1 MMCDVVI
8 TMVSCPSADTARTGS
23 LGDSKTIF
31 WVCRVWGS
39 CTQSALLLYNKLLG
53 REFEVEDVVRVL
65 TDEYEV
71 NEADARKDGEAWV
84 ADMMKNGLVV

>member
-1 MMCDVVI
+1 MRINEKMKVRTVAGENIVMIQGVEGTDMTRVV
-8 TMVSCPSADTARTGS
+8 A
-23 LGDSKTIF
+23 LNE
-31 WVCRVWGS
+31 
-39 CTQSALLLYNKLLG
+39 SALLLYNKLLG
-53 REFEVEDVVRVL
+53 REFEVEDGVRVL